1 MLTWTEIHSIIRLR
15 TQILC
20 IGRIYHE
27 TKTWR
32 QLFGAARI
40 CTSLH
45 SSQSPV
51 LILMNESRTQAQ
63 RKSLNGHLL
72 MAAQILLIELDF
84 GLCQRPLLA
93 IVFFLRIMLLL
104 PFCPS
109 FCLVPKLPVYESR
122 PLSNSHASHTENPAL
137 LTLFT

>member
-1 MLTWTEIHSIIRLR
+1 MKVEHAS
-15 TQILC
+15 
-20 IGRIYHE
+20 GE
-27 TKTWR
+27 E
-32 QLFGAARI
+32 
-40 CTSLH
+40 
-45 SSQSPV
+45 V
-51 LILMNESRTQAQ
+51 AQ
-63 RKSLNGHLL
+63 RTLADGGSDP
-72 MAAQILLIELDF
+72 LDRI